1 MEHWTTQACFL
12 FASLLS
18 AAGAATVRPA
28 TDAEYRSI
36 RETLKAQY
44 ANGGTAKLREVVVGQ
59 DKGQPSG
66 KVQHVCGDANTT
78 RFYGTV
84 SKKDDGKP
92 YVTILGTEEIADTMC
107 AEKLGI

>member
-1 MEHWTTQACFL
+1 MKHRTTLACFL
-12 FASLLS
+12 SASLLS
-18 AAGAATVRPA
+18 AAGAAMARSA

-44 ANGGTAKLREVVVGQ
+44 ANGGTAKLSKVVVGK
-59 DKGQPSG
+59 DADEPASS
-66 KVQHVCGDANTT
+66 VQYVCGYANNT

-92 YVTILGTEEIADTMC
+92 YVMILGTKEIADTMC